1 MPGTEF
7 HAGRPRRAAPTV
19 RPEVH
24 LCACA
29 PLREKLNFKLNRFF
43 VSPDFSV
50 YFRRAKQLAWQ
61 NQATSGYSLLTTL
74 TGRLDYTIDEKH
86 ETLASSESLMLEPN
100 ATVTAKGQQVELLFL
115 TVSASLVLQHATTMR
130 LIPAKSIV
138 TFSRDPMHGDQK
150 LERILGEFVS
160 ELASEKPGKEIVL
173 RALVEQAL
181 VHVLRHYATP
191 KLSEELELSRVGL
204 VDRRIRRSVELMHT
218 QLDQDLTLKALAA
231 ASYLSPFHFARLFK
245 KLTGSSPHN
254 YLAGIRA
261 TRAQLLLAE
270 TDLSIAEVGTR
281 VGYLS
286 GSHFTKAFRTATGAT
301 PREFRQGLVSRDDDG
316 AIRRQ

>member
-1 MPGTEF
+1 M
-7 HAGRPRRAAPTV
+7 
-19 RPEVH
+19 
-24 LCACA
+24 
-29 PLREKLNFKLNRFF
+29 LNRFF

-74 TGRLDYTIDEKH
+74 KGRLDYTVDEQH
-86 ETLASSESLMLEPN
+86 ETLACSESVLLEPN
-100 ATVTAKGQQVELLFL
+100 TTVTTRGQQVELLFL
-115 TVSASLVLQHATTMR
+115 TFSASLVIQHATAMR
-130 LIPAKSIV
+130 LIPPKSIV
-138 TFSRDPMHGDQK
+138 TFSRDHISTDPK
-150 LERILGEFVS
+150 LEQILADFVS
-160 ELASEKPGKEIVL
+160 ELTAEKPGKEIVL
-173 RALVEQAL
+173 RALVEQTL
-181 VHVLRHYATP
+181 VHILRNYATP

-270 TDLSIAEVGTR
+270 TDLSVTEIGAR

-286 GSHFTKAFRTATGAT
+286 GSHFTKAFRIATGAT
-301 PREFRQGLVSRDDDG
+301 PREFRQGLVSRNNDG
-316 AIRRQ
+316 AMRRQ

>member
-1 MPGTEF
+1 M
-7 HAGRPRRAAPTV
+7 
-19 RPEVH
+19 
-24 LCACA
+24 
-29 PLREKLNFKLNRFF
+29 LNRFF

-50 YFRRAKQLAWQ
+50 FYRRAKQLVWQ

-74 TGRLDYTIDEKH
+74 KGRLDYTIDNKQEAL
-86 ETLASSESLMLEPN
+86 EPSASVILEPN
-100 ATVTAKGQQVELLFL
+100 ATVSAKGQQVELLFL
-115 TVSASLVLQHATTMR
+115 TFSASLVIQHAAAMR
-130 LIPAKSIV
+130 LIPPKSIV
-138 TFSRDPMHGDQK
+138 TFSHKAMRDDQK
-150 LERILGEFVS
+150 LETILADFSS
-160 ELASEKPGKEIVL
+160 ELAAEKPGKEIVL

-181 VHVLRHYATP
+181 VHMLRTYATP

-245 KLTGSSPHN
+245 KLTGLSPHN

-270 TDLSIAEVGTR
+270 TELSIADIGTR

-301 PREFRQGLVSRDDDG
+301 PREFRQGLVSRNNDG
-316 AIRRQ
+316 AMRRQ